1 MARARLTTGIAEH
14 GEWLMADAPPA
25 PELIVLSTQH
35 STRRS
40 RSPRSLGDTA
50 QSVYVATSDV
60 DGLHQRA
67 ADAGAEIFN
76 PLRDT
81 DHGREFCCL
90 DPEGHIWTFG
100 TYQPGAALAG
110 ASLDR

>member
-1 MARARLTTGIAEH
+1 M
-14 GEWLMADAPPA
+14 
-25 PELIVLSTQH
+25 VLSTQH

-40 RSPRSLGDTA
+40 RNPRSLGGTA
-50 QSVYVATSDV
+50 QSVYIATADV

-90 DPEGHIWTFG
+90 DPEATFG
-100 TYQPGAALAG
+100 PSEHTDRRPRDRKEPCSVRAKQGGLA
-110 ASLDR
+110 RRI